1 MPTPQTFRHTRTFG
15 LSSWRGTVE
24 ELQGIAYAVIEAM
37 EIARTTALTK
47 QEAQVY
53 QKYATDLAQPPSE
66 LGIADVAT
74 LDPNSEGS
82 LYAIRSQE
90 LWRSTQ
96 QAIENARLW
105 IITGHNFSWTLRGG
119 VQESRTTPDIVAE
132 ASRQVAGV
140 SIQSNVF
147 GSPTALISVQ
157 LQNWPYLW
165 LQLDSKWKFRII

>member
-1 MPTPQTFRHTRTFG
+1 MEGTRRMSTPQTFRRTRTLG
-15 LSSWRGTVE
+15 LSSWRGTPE

-53 QKYATDLAQPPSE
+53 QKYAIDLAQLPSE

-74 LDPNSEGS
+74 LDPNSLEGS

-105 IITGHNFSWTLRGG
+105 IIAGHNFSYFRGCF
-119 VQESRTTPDIVAE
+119 SAE
-132 ASRQVAGV
+132 ASCRG
-140 SIQSNVF
+140 
-147 GSPTALISVQ
+147 
-157 LQNWPYLW
+157 
-165 LQLDSKWKFRII
+165 LDSVERVW